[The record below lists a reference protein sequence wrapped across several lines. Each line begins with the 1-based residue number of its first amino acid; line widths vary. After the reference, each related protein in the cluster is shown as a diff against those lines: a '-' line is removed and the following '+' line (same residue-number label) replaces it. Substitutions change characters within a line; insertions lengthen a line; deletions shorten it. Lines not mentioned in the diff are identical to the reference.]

1 LCAQKHFK
9 NVTLLSCK
17 FKKRGETKPTEERY
31 NQQTRIRSYRFKGK
45 RETKSTNLFH
55 LKRERM
61 SERREKGGEKGEEQ
75 CRIWDVRSGI
85 RDFQR
90 RNLGFEGIN
99 LGDFFFS

>member
-1 LCAQKHFK
+1 
-9 NVTLLSCK
+9 
-17 FKKRGETKPTEERY
+17 
-31 NQQTRIRSYRFKGK
+31 
-45 RETKSTNLFH
+45 
-55 LKRERM
+55 M